1 MSHWRAREE
10 EGAENTVNLFTSSC
24 SGSFLGP
31 HFLFPCIDLQLANSS
46 PSLLDPSA
54 FNLLATGSCTKPRM
68 TNPGVFTSITF

>member
-54 FNLLATGSCTKPRM
+54 SSCFSFGRLYVLR
-68 TNPGVFTSITF
+68 NFSIFKIKKK